1 MGDRIDEKLHMIL
14 STHKPLPVSGSA
26 KQAMDAILEA
36 AEQREQAK
44 EGLSE

>member
-14 STHKPLPVSGSA
+14 STHKPLPVSSSV

-36 AEQREQAK
+36 AEQREQGK
-44 EGLSE
+44 DELSE